1 MIVITTL
8 GWKVVVN
15 YCPRIWI
22 PCLYFLQKNNF
33 FSIDLALICISQ
45 SIVGVGSKFSFTSS
59 IFIFLNYYWEISQ
72 LSACTA
78 IRHCFIYTFIWAL
91 ESFLQNQFNCMSF
104 GIFADIQ
111 HSDSAK
117 FLSVLFLSNQNL
129 KCCLKIKL
137 GIILWSIRHASNSQP
152 MTWKILMNGFDSNH
166 NRIPP
171 LNMFNTQNIA
181 PDNCLYRMCLLLGWC
196 ATG

>member
-8 GWKVVVN
+8 GWKVLVN

-78 IRHCFIYTFIWAL
+78 IRHCFIYNTH
-91 ESFLQNQFNCMSF
+91 SF
-104 GIFADIQ
+104 GRSKVFCKI
-111 HSDSAK
+111 
-117 FLSVLFLSNQNL
+117 NL
-129 KCCLKIKL
+129 IVWVSESL
-137 GIILWSIRHASNSQP
+137 Q
-152 MTWKILMNGFDSNH
+152 T
-166 NRIPP
+166 
-171 LNMFNTQNIA
+171 FNTRIQPNSWVFCFWATKISNVVLKSNLELFFGA
-181 PDNCLYRMCLLLGWC
+181 FGMQVTHNQWLGKS
-196 ATG
+196 